1 MIIKKS
7 IFPKGPMKQQKRSH
21 NNQLVNNLKLFLITT
36 LTAIIITAV
45 LLVLSAFLLEKL
57 GLSEGQ
63 VQILI
68 YIIYLLSALAA
79 GMIAGKWQ
87 REKKFM
93 WGALAGAVWFAA
105 VLVVS
110 MCMNRMAID
119 TGGLFPAVVCMVG
132 GGMLG
137 GMLA

>member
-1 MIIKKS
+1 M
-7 IFPKGPMKQQKRSH
+7 QQNRSR
-21 NNQLVNNLKLFLITT
+21 NNQLTNNLKLFLITT

-45 LLVLSAFLLEKL
+45 LLILSAFLLEKL

-68 YIIYLLSALAA
+68 YIVYLLSALAA
-79 GMIAGKWQ
+79 GVIAGKWQ

-93 WGALAGAVWFAA
+93 WGALAGAVWFVV
-105 VLVVS
+105 VLIAS
-110 MCMNRMAID
+110 MSLNHMAID
-119 TGGLFPAVVCMVG
+119 TSALFPAVVCMVG

>member
-1 MIIKKS
+1 
-7 IFPKGPMKQQKRSH
+7 MKQQNRSR

-36 LTAIIITAV
+36 LFAILITAV

-63 VQILI
+63 VQLLI
-68 YIIYLLSALAA
+68 YIIYLLSALVA

-87 REKKFM
+87 REKKFV
-93 WGALAGAVWFAA
+93 WGALAGVVWF
-105 VLVVS
+105 LVVLIAS

>member
-1 MIIKKS
+1 M
-7 IFPKGPMKQQKRSH
+7 QQNRSR
-21 NNQLVNNLKLFLITT
+21 NNQLTNNLKLFLITT
-36 LTAIIITAV
+36 LTAIIITVV
-45 LLVLSAFLLEKL
+45 LLILSAFLLEKL

-68 YIIYLLSALAA
+68 YIVYLLSALAA
-79 GMIAGKWQ
+79 GVITGKWQ

-93 WGALAGAVWFAA
+93 WGALAGAVWFVV
-105 VLVVS
+105 VLIAS
-110 MCMNRMAID
+110 MSLNHMAID
-119 TGGLFPAVVCMVG
+119 TSALFPAVVCMVG

>member
-1 MIIKKS
+1 M
-7 IFPKGPMKQQKRSH
+7 QQNRSR
-21 NNQLVNNLKLFLITT
+21 NNQLTNNLKLFLITT
-36 LTAIIITAV
+36 LTAILITAV
-45 LLVLSAFLLEKL
+45 LLILSAFLLEKM

-63 VQILI
+63 VQIVI

-79 GMIAGKWQ
+79 GLIAGKMQ

-93 WGALAGAVWFAA
+93 WGALAGLVWFVVVLIISIILNNMA
-105 VLVVS
+105 VDAS
-110 MCMNRMAID
+110 
-119 TGGLFPAVVCMVG
+119 GLFPAVVCMVG

>member
-1 MIIKKS
+1 M
-7 IFPKGPMKQQKRSH
+7 PKVKR
-21 NNQLVNNLKLFLITT
+21 NNQLINIMKMFFITT
-36 LTAIIITAV
+36 LSAVIITAV
-45 LLVLSAFLLEKL
+45 LLILSAFLLEKL
-57 GLSEGQ
+57 GLSEGH
-63 VQILI
+63 VRLLI
-68 YIIYLLSALAA
+68 YAIYLISALAA

-93 WGALAGAVWFAA
+93 WGALAGVVWFIV
-105 VLVVS
+105 VLIAS

>member
-1 MIIKKS
+1 
-7 IFPKGPMKQQKRSH
+7 MKRQNRSR
-21 NNQLVNNLKLFLITT
+21 NNQFVNNLKLFLITT
-36 LTAIIITAV
+36 LTAIIIAAA

-57 GLSEGQ
+57 GLSERQ
-63 VQILI
+63 VQILV

-79 GMIAGKWQ
+79 GLIAGKMQ

-93 WGALAGAVWFAA
+93 WGALAGTVWFVV
-105 VLVVS
+105 VLVAS
-110 MCMNRMAID
+110 MTLNRMAID
-119 TGGLFPAVVCMVG
+119 TSALFPAVVCMVG

>member
-1 MIIKKS
+1 
-7 IFPKGPMKQQKRSH
+7 MKRQNRSR
-21 NNQLVNNLKLFLITT
+21 NNQFVNNLKLFLITT
-36 LTAIIITAV
+36 LTAIIIAAA

-57 GLSEGQ
+57 GLSERQ
-63 VQILI
+63 VQILV

-79 GMIAGKWQ
+79 GLIAGKMQ

-93 WGALAGAVWFAA
+93 WGALAGVVWFVV
-105 VLVVS
+105 VLIAS
-110 MCMNRMAID
+110 MILNHMVID
-119 TGGLFPAVVCMVG
+119 TSALFPAVVCMVG

>member
-1 MIIKKS
+1 M
-7 IFPKGPMKQQKRSH
+7 QKNRSR
-21 NNQLVNNLKLFLITT
+21 NNQLTNNLKLFLITT

-45 LLVLSAFLLEKL
+45 LLIISAFLLEKM

-79 GMIAGKWQ
+79 GLIAGKMQ

-93 WGALAGAVWFAA
+93 WGALAGLVWFVVVLIISMILNNMA
-105 VLVVS
+105 VDAS
-110 MCMNRMAID
+110 
-119 TGGLFPAVVCMVG
+119 GLFPAIVCMVG

>member
-1 MIIKKS
+1 M
-7 IFPKGPMKQQKRSH
+7 QQNRSR
-21 NNQLVNNLKLFLITT
+21 NNQLTNNLKLFLITT

-45 LLVLSAFLLEKL
+45 LLIISAFLLEKL

-79 GMIAGKWQ
+79 GLIAGKMQ

-93 WGALAGAVWFAA
+93 WGALAGLVWFVVILIISMILNNMA
-105 VLVVS
+105 VDAS
-110 MCMNRMAID
+110 
-119 TGGLFPAVVCMVG
+119 GLFPAVVCMVG